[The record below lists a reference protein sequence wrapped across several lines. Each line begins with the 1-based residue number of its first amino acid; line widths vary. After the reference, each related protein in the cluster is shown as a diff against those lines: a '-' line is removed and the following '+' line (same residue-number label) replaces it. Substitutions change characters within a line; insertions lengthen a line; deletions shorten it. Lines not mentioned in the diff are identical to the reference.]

1 MLKTL
6 FKNWWVLLLKG
17 IAIIIFGVLAFLNP
31 GVTALALVTWFG
43 IFLLLDGI
51 LSLFAT
57 LKGWKEHEDK
67 WFLVLEGG
75 ISLVLGILLLA
86 RPGAGMFAAVLYVGF
101 WAILSGVA
109 RIAMAI
115 QLRKQIDN
123 EWLLAASGL
132 LSVLLGVVV
141 IGNPG
146 AGLASVMWMIGLV
159 AVLLGI
165 LLIAVALKLRGM
177 GSKVSD
183 LAEAARARHSA

>member
-17 IAIIIFGVLAFLNP
+17 IATIVFGVLAFLNP

-43 IFLLLDGI
+43 VFLLLDGV

-57 LKGWKEHEDK
+57 IKSWKEHDDK

-75 ISLVLGILLLA
+75 ISLMLGILLLA
-86 RPGAGMFAAVLYVGF
+86 RPGAGMFAAVLYLGF

-115 QLRKQIDN
+115 QVRKQIDN
-123 EWLLAASGL
+123 EWLLAGSGL
-132 LSVLLGVVV
+132 LSVLLGM
-141 IGNPG
+141 IMISNPG
-146 AGLASVMWMIGLV
+146 AGLASVMWIIGLV
-159 AVLLGI
+159 AILLGI
-165 LLIAVALKLRGM
+165 LLVVVAMKLKGM

-183 LAEAARARHSA
+183 LAETARTRLSE